1 MEVETDA
8 GELFD
13 ITIDKNF
20 FGLTQLYP
28 TKTDDI
34 TADIVAVTTLSAHAF
49 ESWRG
54 KGDLGRMWLRDFL
67 SVGLPNC
74 RTMTYG
80 YYSRLCSPGVHQIR
94 DYSRGSLEELKKAR
108 MSEEV
113 VGFCFNVSSRYF
125 TIKDISSGPHMKGKG
140 QLFL

>member
-1 MEVETDA
+1 M
-8 GELFD
+8 
-13 ITIDKNF
+13 
-20 FGLTQLYP
+20 
-28 TKTDDI
+28 
-34 TADIVAVTTLSAHAF
+34 AVTTLSAHAF

-125 TIKDISSGPHMKGKG
+125 TIKDISSGPHMYILPYLLSISHLLKCQRIYVLPMILTYGVFRKGKG